1 MCAIKLLMIVQPL
14 PQRIKNRSKLTELT
28 AAFALLPVSDA
39 RVDNETAL
47 TLEDAEFG
55 IRPL

>member
-1 MCAIKLLMIVQPL
+1 MIVQPL